1 MPSKKQNSKIMK
13 RQTLILVAFICALF
27 SLSGCDDDT
36 SSSAA
41 WLKNT
46 GWEANL
52 DGYVLDGESIS
63 GKIRLFFRNG
73 GYEFVGGYG
82 HFNETWGTYDHGFRT
97 ESKTAPEYDFP
108 KVTFNMTDGPEE
120 AAVYNTGILSDD
132 LKVIHFDT
140 FKLFSLDGDEFKN
153 IDFVRKK

>member
-1 MPSKKQNSKIMK
+1 MK
-13 RQTLILVAFICALF
+13 RQTLILVAFICAIF
-27 SLSGCDDDT
+27 SLSSCEVDT
-36 SSSAA
+36 SSAS

-63 GKIRLFFRNG
+63 GTIRLIIRNE

-82 HFNETWGTYDHGFRT
+82 HFNESWGTYDHGFRT
-97 ESKTAPEYDFP
+97 EFKSAPEYDFP
-108 KVTFNMTDGPEE
+108 RLVFNMTNSAEE
-120 AAVYNTGILSDD
+120 TAVYNTGTLSED
-132 LKVIHFDT
+132 LKVIHFDS
-140 FKLFSLDGDEFKN
+140 FKIFSNDVDEFKN

>member
-1 MPSKKQNSKIMK
+1 MK
-13 RQTLILVAFICALF
+13 RQTLILAAFIFALF
-27 SLSGCDDDT
+27 SLSSCEVDT
-36 SSSAA
+36 SSAA

-82 HFNETWGTYDHGFRT
+82 QLIESWGTYNNNFRST
-97 ESKTAPEYDFP
+97 SETLPEYNFP
-108 KVTFNMTDGPEE
+108 RLVFTMTLGPEE
-120 AAVYNTGILSDD
+120 TTVHNTGSLSDD
-132 LKVIHFDT
+132 FKAIHFDS
-140 FKLFSLDGDEFKN
+140 FKVLGNDGVEFKN